1 MHSKKIHITTLGC
14 SKNQYDSD
22 ILSGLL
28 KGQGMILTDEPE
40 ESDIIII
47 NTCGFIGP
55 AKEETVEAVL
65 EAVELKKQG
74 KTKKVIVFGCMIVR
88 YKEELQKEIPEVD
101 AYFGTEDYAKILQNL
116 KLQIEEKKDY
126 FESRYIELPAHSAY
140 IKLAEGC
147 NHKCSFCAIPLMR
160 GKHKS
165 RSMETIIAEANK
177 LVNKGVKE
185 IILISQDSTF
195 YGIDLYGKQKLTDLV
210 KELEKIEGLQWL
222 RLHYFYPTTVPDD
235 LVELMAVSKKILPYI
250 DIPLQHISDRML
262 KVMKRGGSKEK
273 IIKLLNKFREKI
285 PGLAIRTTFIVGH
298 PEETEEDYLEL
309 KDFIEEFRFDRMGVF
324 KYSAEKGT
332 SAFELGDSVSE
343 EIKNARYEE
352 LMEIQQ
358 DISLENNQKKIG
370 SVCDVIID
378 AKLKDA
384 DMWIGRT
391 YADSP
396 EIDNEV
402 IISNNKKSVSLN
414 IGEII
419 PVKITDAAEYEL
431 YAKKEE

>member
-1 MHSKKIHITTLGC
+1 
-14 SKNQYDSD
+14 
-22 ILSGLL
+22 
-28 KGQGMILTDEPE
+28 
-40 ESDIIII
+40 
-47 NTCGFIGP
+47 
-55 AKEETVEAVL
+55 
-65 EAVELKKQG
+65 
-74 KTKKVIVFGCMIVR
+74 
-88 YKEELQKEIPEVD
+88 
-101 AYFGTEDYAKILQNL
+101 
-116 KLQIEEKKDY
+116 
-126 FESRYIELPAHSAY
+126 
-140 IKLAEGC
+140 
-147 NHKCSFCAIPLMR
+147 
-160 GKHKS
+160 
-165 RSMETIIAEANK
+165 
-177 LVNKGVKE
+177 
-185 IILISQDSTF
+185 
-195 YGIDLYGKQKLTDLV
+195 
-210 KELEKIEGLQWL
+210 
-222 RLHYFYPTTVPDD
+222 
-235 LVELMAVSKKILPYI
+235 
-250 DIPLQHISDRML
+250 
-262 KVMKRGGSKEK
+262 MKRGGSKEK

-324 KYSAEKGT
+324 KYSAEEGT